1 MTYKVLS
8 LKWRPQSFKDVV
20 GQDHVVQ
27 TLGNAFIKNRIAQGY
42 IFTGPRG
49 VGKTT
54 TARIVAMALNAP
66 GGPSADFDPNSYQAT
81 EIANGR
87 ALDVLEIDGA
97 SNRGIEEIR
106 NLREQIKFAPMNASY
121 KVIIIDEVHMLTTPA
136 FNALLRTLEEP
147 PSHGKF
153 IFCTTDIHKVP
164 ATIISRCQRFDFN
177 RISQKDISGRLS
189 YILKEEN
196 VTIDDESLSAISRK
210 ADGSMR
216 DALSLM
222 DQVMAFCG
230 DNILYEKV
238 VDALGLIS
246 HDLYFEF
253 TDSIQNKDTI
263 AAIKIIKKLSSVGV
277 PAVEIIIGINEHIR
291 HLLYAGVDGGES
303 LLEMNDELSE
313 KYVTAAAK
321 WDRMDLLRIGQ
332 ILSDLSSTIRR
343 SDNPYLILEMTVLKL
358 LEMDASVLLNELIQ
372 KVKKPGVVFPKT
384 SSVKKVS
391 SPKVS
396 DKPAQKR
403 VVEKKTEPVKSPAIG
418 KDDKI
423 EVTKDPKANSEEKD
437 EPLKEDEIK
446 QPITE
451 EEPKVE
457 KLDDKKVEIKEPKK
471 IHVAYSL
478 NDVSDNWPVIL
489 NHITNLR
496 PSIGTILEN
505 SHAIHLEGGIVNIQ
519 LSGQSSFSIKML
531 DRHLQWIENEI
542 LQKSSLAMKLKFS
555 QEENDTLKADSNG
568 KKNESDHPQE
578 DHSETVN
585 KIIEL
590 FDGEI
595 LRN

>member
-27 TLGNAFIKNRIAQGY
+27 TLENAFKKNRIAQGY
-42 IFTGPRG
+42 MFTGPRG

-66 GGPSADFDPNSYQAT
+66 GGANADFDPNSYQAT
-81 EIANGR
+81 EISNGR

-106 NLREQIKFAPMNASY
+106 NLREQIKFAPMNGNY

-177 RISQKDISGRLS
+177 RISQNVISDRLS
-189 YILKEEN
+189 YIMKEEN
-196 VTIDDESLSAISRK
+196 VNYDNESLSAISRK

-230 DNILYEKV
+230 DSVEYENV
-238 VDALGLIS
+238 VKALGLIS

-253 TDSIQNKDTI
+253 TDSIKDKDTVS
-263 AAIKIIKKLSSVGV
+263 AINIIKKLSSVGV
-277 PAVEIIIGINEHIR
+277 PAVEIILGINEHIR
-291 HLLYAGVDGGES
+291 HLLYAGVEDGHT
-303 LLEMNDELSE
+303 LLDMNDELAE
-313 KYVTAAAK
+313 KYVDASTH

-332 ILSDLSSTIRR
+332 VLSDLSSIIRR

-358 LEMDASVLLNELIQ
+358 LEMDASVHINELIQ
-372 KVKKPGVVFPKT
+372 RVKSPGAVFPKPI
-384 SSVKKVS
+384 SSKNAS
-391 SPKVS
+391 TPSIS
-396 DKPAQKR
+396 DKTTVKA
-403 VVEKKTEPVKSPAIG
+403 KTE
-418 KDDKI
+418 
-423 EVTKDPKANSEEKD
+423 EPKEEKD
-437 EPLKEDEIK
+437 QASAKKKIVLEDLERKPGNKEEEKKLEKDDSDNTPEDEPALEQENENASI
-446 QPITE
+446 
-451 EEPKVE
+451 
-457 KLDDKKVEIKEPKK
+457 D
-471 IHVAYSL
+471 YSL
-478 NDVSDNWPVIL
+478 DEISNHWPNIL
-489 NHITNLR
+489 VHITGLR

-505 SHAIHLEGGIVNIQ
+505 SKPVQFDNDFVQIQ

-542 LQKSSLAMKLKFS
+542 VQKTALSLKLKFS
-555 QEENDTLKADSNG
+555 QEENDTLKADTNG
-568 KKNESDHPQE
+568 KKNESHGTQE

>member
-27 TLGNAFIKNRIAQGY
+27 TLENAFKKNRIAQGY
-42 IFTGPRG
+42 MFTGPRG

-66 GGPSADFDPNSYQAT
+66 GGANADFDPNSYQAT
-81 EIANGR
+81 EISNGR

-106 NLREQIKFAPMNASY
+106 NLREQIKFAPMNGNY

-177 RISQKDISGRLS
+177 RISQNVISDRLS
-189 YILKEEN
+189 YIMKEEN
-196 VTIDDESLSAISRK
+196 VNYDNESLSAISRK

-230 DNILYEKV
+230 DSVEYENV
-238 VDALGLIS
+238 VKALGLIS
-246 HDLYFEF
+246 HDLYFDF
-253 TDSIQNKDTI
+253 TDSIKDKNTVS
-263 AAIKIIKKLSSVGV
+263 AINIIKKLSSVGV
-277 PAVEIIIGINEHIR
+277 PAVEIILGINEHIR
-291 HLLYAGVDGGES
+291 HLLYAGVEDGHT
-303 LLEMNDELSE
+303 LLDMNDELAE
-313 KYVTAAAK
+313 KYVDASTH

-332 ILSDLSSTIRR
+332 VLSDLSSIIRR

-358 LEMDASVLLNELIQ
+358 LEMDASVHINELIQ
-372 KVKKPGVVFPKT
+372 RVKSPGAVFPKPI
-384 SSVKKVS
+384 SSKNAS
-391 SPKVS
+391 TPSIS
-396 DKPAQKR
+396 DKTTVKA
-403 VVEKKTEPVKSPAIG
+403 KTE
-418 KDDKI
+418 
-423 EVTKDPKANSEEKD
+423 EPKEEKD
-437 EPLKEDEIK
+437 QPSAKKKIVLEDLERKPGNKEEEKKLEKDDSDNTPEDEPALEQENENASI
-446 QPITE
+446 
-451 EEPKVE
+451 
-457 KLDDKKVEIKEPKK
+457 D
-471 IHVAYSL
+471 YSL
-478 NDVSDNWPVIL
+478 DEISNHWPNIL
-489 NHITNLR
+489 VHITGLR

-505 SHAIHLEGGIVNIQ
+505 SKPVQFDNDFVQIQ

-542 LQKSSLAMKLKFS
+542 VQKTALSLKLKFS
-555 QEENDTLKADSNG
+555 QEENDTLKADTNG
-568 KKNESDHPQE
+568 KKNESHGTQE